1 MEAVEEELQTGA
13 GTTIQEVNKF
23 MNSFDMTQK
32 MMKKMKNNKGI
43 KNMMKNIN
51 TNDLK
56 NFKI

>member
-1 MEAVEEELQTGA
+1 MEVVEEELLTGA

-23 MNSFDMTQK
+23 MNSFEMTQK
-32 MMKKMKNNKGI
+32 MMKKMKNNKGM